1 MAPVPA
7 DAFINC
13 RVDSETKSLVRVL
26 ADRQGITESR
36 LVKDMLEAMLRNAAT
51 AHTPTPPTERLHRD
65 ARVYV
70 RLTPEDLRLLT
81 GRASARHMPA
91 ATYVSLLLRTHLH
104 GLAPLPK
111 AEYAALKESVSEL
124 SAIGRNL
131 NQIARIMNEGGRAT
145 PPGRA
150 EVAAMLKVAVGLR
163 DHFKALLRANARSW
177 IQGAA
182 ASQPM
187 PAAAGEAAVQSG

>member
-1 MAPVPA
+1 MTLVPA

-13 RVDSETKSLVRVL
+13 RVGSETKGLVRQL

-36 LVKDMLEAMLRNAAT
+36 LVKDMLEAMLRNASLSRAP
-51 AHTPTPPTERLHRD
+51 APPAERLHRD

-70 RLTPEDLRLLT
+70 RLTPEDLRLLSE
-81 GRASARHMPA
+81 RASARHLPA

-131 NQIARIMNEGGRAT
+131 NQIARVMNEGGRAA

-163 DHFKALLRANARSW
+163 GHFKALLRANARSW
-177 IQGAA
+177 TQGAA
-182 ASQPM
+182 PSQSI
-187 PAAAGEAAVQSG
+187 PATAGDAAEQSG